1 MTRWREDA
9 MGKPMLPVTLG
20 LVAGMTALA
29 ACSDDGSF

>member
-1 MTRWREDA
+1 MTRWRQDA
-9 MGKPMLPVTLG
+9 MGEPMLLVALG